1 MNTRRASSVAR
12 LSVIGLLVVWSVSAA
27 LASAK
32 GKENL
37 PGPED
42 ATARLF
48 QLLDNSYGGKL
59 ADFCVIANTY
69 ANPSQPG
76 QTLQYVLQVN
86 YDKSRF
92 YGRFSISVRGVS
104 QLTPGQLAEYTPE
117 QIYSF
122 GSDVAKFEKINPGPF
137 GEAGDLYFQ
146 ANANGALAPAPVTD
160 DVKMEYDLFLTRYI
174 VPALEKS

>member
-1 MNTRRASSVAR
+1 MGATRAFRVVR
-12 LSVIGLLVVWSVSAA
+12 LTIIALLVCTAGAVPAY
-27 LASAK
+27 AK
-32 GKENL
+32 GRVNL
-37 PGPED
+37 ATSEGP
-42 ATARLF
+42 TARLF
-48 QLLDNSYGGKL
+48 QMLDNSYGGKVT
-59 ADFCVIANTY
+59 DFCVIAGAY

-86 YDKSRF
+86 YDKTRF

-122 GSDVAKFEKINPGPF
+122 GSDVAKFEKINAGPF
-137 GEAGDLYFQ
+137 GEEGDLYFQ

-160 DVKMEYDLFLTRYI
+160 DARRQYDLFLTQYV
-174 VPALEKS
+174 VPGLEKN